1 MILRTSKKPL
11 RRQAFTLV
19 ELLAVMTIMLMMMG
33 LVVVSNFGASR
44 GQRLR
49 AATES
54 IRTSMALSR
63 QYAVAHNTDVTVRFD
78 IPAGT
83 DHMGS
88 NHYFWIEAV
97 NLTGDGLPYQIRG
110 KTYMPKGVKIAF
122 DLQDQG
128 TGNSLKGP
136 EPALTFSPAGQVA
149 WSGPAE
155 PKLWLWEN
163 EGAKVRGGITPAVEI
178 EIYSLTGM
186 INVEWKKGL

>member
-1 MILRTSKKPL
+1 MILRTSDNSL
-11 RRQAFTLV
+11 RRQAFTLI

-33 LVVVSNFGASR
+33 LVVASSFGASR

-63 QYAVAHNTDVTVRFD
+63 QYAVAHNTEVTVRFD

-88 NHYFWIEAV
+88 NHYFWIEAIDI
-97 NLTGDGLPYQIRG
+97 DGGTNQIRA

-128 TGNSLKGP
+128 TGNSLQAAK
-136 EPALTFSPAGQVA
+136 PALVFSPAGQVK
-149 WSGPAE
+149 WGGSAE
-155 PKLWLWEN
+155 PKQWLWEN
-163 EGAKVRGGITPAVEI
+163 GGAEERGGITPAVEV
-178 EIYSLTGM
+178 EIYTLTGM
-186 INVEWKKGL
+186 VNVEWKKGL